1 MFFCKYKIYH
11 IKKRKPIYKKHKLKL
26 ISLFILI
33 IFSVLI
39 FFIENNIQSII
50 SNKFSENKSL
60 NLSFEDID
68 FNLNGNFTIKNFLL
82 SNKDNDSLVYS
93 SKLSLDPITL
103 TKAIFNQKYEF
114 RKIDLKNGFIDLKF
128 FVDSSYV
135 DKKSLSVNDSLIFFN
150 SNFFIDNLNFEKF
163 SIKKNSELILK
174 DLNFYVD
181 KLKFSDKNLEL
192 IVEDLNFRYK
202 EYQISKLNS
211 KISFLE
217 ETLFLDDFNVK
228 INNSFLNGSFKVN
241 NPVNSSKFEIIGF
254 FENCKIISSDLISN
268 SNSKAFDFQAS
279 FNFTNNKI
287 VFKDLKVFDNDN
299 LLNASVVLSNFENNR
314 PKQIEINFYQ
324 FNSSSDELQKTF
336 PNIFGSILPSSL
348 KTLGIFKSNGN
359 IVYNNSLI
367 RSSFD
372 LSSKNGKIYS
382 NLELSDFDLIDDAK
396 YLGTIKG
403 SNINLSKIIGLPF
416 LGKSNFDFSI
426 SGQGFTKELLNT
438 SIEGNI
444 FNLEINDYQYQ
455 NIVASGKVNNKI
467 FDGYLKVNDVNLE
480 MDFSGLVNF
489 TNEIFD
495 FDFSTNIKKS
505 NLDYLKLSNLPN
517 TKLSGTIITKLRG
530 NDINN
535 LIGDIS
541 FSNFKYQSDDFEYEF
556 EDLIAQSRINNDRR
570 FFNINSTDAI
580 DGIIIGGLNSFNLI
594 NTISYGYLSKYSNFS
609 SIELDDEVSFNLN
622 IKSKIAKVIN
632 SEINIDD
639 NTFLNGKISKDN
651 FELNIISPLVSSLNF
666 ELENIDFS
674 FKDNIGK
681 LEINEIKSEFFSGKN
696 LIMNSEFKNDKT
708 YFEIAYD
715 SDVLNV
721 FKFDHT
727 ISKDLKSIFTLN
739 DLTINY
745 NDNIWSLDSSTGDNK
760 NKFVYGKEYR
770 ELKPVKLISG
780 SQILEFRFFDDN
792 IDFNFNSSFNNV
804 NFESIIPKPK
814 NIFYSGLVNGSIQL
828 NKRNLV
834 YNGNS
839 NLLIEN
845 FSANGNIL
853 GNALLN
859 IYPSDKLDNYNLF
872 FKITDNNNDIFKLD
886 GDFKIYKNDFPINFK
901 LTTEKFR
908 IKPFSA
914 IGKNV
919 LQNFNGYFNSE
930 IYLTGTF
937 YNPKIIGSIRT
948 ENTSFDVPYLGT
960 SYALKNNPDFKL
972 DNSKIIIKDF
982 IIEDKH
988 LKTFG
993 LMNGEI
999 YHNRLKDWFLN
1010 FDIISDNLLAINTT
1024 VNTNPIYYGKGMFN
1038 GSAKFYGPGKDLD
1051 ITIKGET
1058 NPGTRITV
1066 PIKYQEGLADLT
1078 FLRFNN
1084 SSSNDQLINQGLEL
1098 SMEMLLN
1105 KNALIDI
1112 IFDERTG
1119 SKITGSGNGTIKI
1132 SSDYSGLFNLSG
1144 DFITDQG
1151 EYYFKNFGFVERVF
1165 EINKGA
1171 NITWDGDPYKGILNA
1186 VAEYEVPGG
1195 ANPATLIQNTAFN
1208 RKIPTTVKI
1217 SLQGEL
1223 SSLSTPTFDLLFPE
1237 TKGAIKSELDY
1248 YLNDYEKKQ
1257 SQAISLITQGTFI
1270 DDYTSSLISSQAI
1283 TNNLFQRASGI
1294 IDEIFTNPDDKMN
1307 IGINYSQ
1314 GDKFAASSLLNRDR
1328 LGLTL
1333 KSEISDRILIN
1344 GKIGVPV
1351 SGTDENVILGNV
1363 QIDFLLNESGSLKA
1377 RIFNK
1382 ENEFQFFGDEIG
1394 FTQGIGIQYDVE
1406 FDNFKELLKKIKKNN
1421 KKN

>member
-26 ISLFILI
+26 IGLFLLI
-33 IFSVLI
+33 IFSIAI
-39 FFIENNIQSII
+39 FFIENNIQSFI
-50 SNKFSENKSL
+50 SNKFSENKSF
-60 NLSFEDID
+60 NLSIEDVD

-82 SNKDNDSLVYS
+82 LNKDNDSLLYS
-93 SKLSLDPITL
+93 SKISVDPKSLTE
-103 TKAIFNQKYEF
+103 AIFNQKYELG
-114 RKIDLKNGFIDLKF
+114 KLDLKNGFIDLKF
-128 FVDSSYV
+128 FLDFSSV
-135 DKKSLSVNDSLIFFN
+135 ERTSLGVNDSLIFFN
-150 SNFFIDNLNFEKF
+150 SNFFIENLNFDKF
-163 SIKKNSELILK
+163 NIKKDGELILN
-174 DLNFYVD
+174 DFNFD
-181 KLKFSDKNLEL
+181 INKLEFSKKKFNL
-192 IVEDLNFRYK
+192 IIEDLNFSYK
-202 EYQISKLNS
+202 EYQFSKLYS
-211 KISFLE
+211 KISFFE
-217 ETLFLDDFNVK
+217 ETLFLDDFDLK
-228 INNSFLNGSFKVN
+228 INNSFFRGSLKVN
-241 NPVNSSKFEIIGF
+241 NPINSSKREVIGF
-254 FENCKIISSDLISN
+254 FEDSKINSSDLISN
-268 SNSKAFDFQAS
+268 SRSKVFDFQSS
-279 FNFTNNKI
+279 FNFTNSKI
-287 VFKDLKVFDNDN
+287 FFKDLNVSDNYNMLKADI
-299 LLNASVVLSNFENNR
+299 VLSNFENNR
-314 PKQIEINFYQ
+314 PKQIKIDFNQ
-324 FNSSSDELQKTF
+324 FNSSSNELQKTF

-348 KTLGIFKSNGN
+348 KTLGLFKSTGN
-359 IVYNNSLI
+359 ISYNNSLI
-367 RSSFD
+367 RSSFN
-372 LSSKNGKIYS
+372 LSTKNGKIFS

-396 YLGTIKG
+396 YTGNIKG
-403 SNINLSKIIGLPF
+403 SNVNLSKIIGLPF

-426 SGQGFTKELLNT
+426 NGQGFTQELLNT
-438 SIEGNI
+438 SIEGSI
-444 FNLEINDYQYQ
+444 FNVEINDYKYQ
-455 NIVASGKVNNKI
+455 NIVTSGKVNNKI
-467 FDGYLKVNDVNLE
+467 FDGYVKVNDVNLD
-480 MDFSGLVNF
+480 MDFSGIVNF
-489 TNEIFD
+489 TDEIID

-505 NLDYLKLSNLPN
+505 NLDYLNLSNLAN

-541 FSNFKYQSDDFEYEF
+541 FSNFKYQSQDFEYEF
-556 EDLIAQSRINNDRR
+556 EDLIAQSRINNNKR
-570 FFNINSTDAI
+570 FFNINSTDVI

-594 NTISYGYLSKYSNFS
+594 KTITDGYLSKYSNFKS
-609 SIELDDEVSFNLN
+609 LELEDEVSFNLN

-651 FELNIISPLVSSLNF
+651 FELNIISPLVSNLNF

-674 FKDNIGK
+674 IKDNIGK

-696 LIMNSEFKNDKT
+696 LLMNSEFKNDKT

-727 ISKDLKSIFTLN
+727 ISDDLKSIFTLN
-739 DLTINY
+739 ELTLNY
-745 NDNIWSLDSSTGDNK
+745 NNNIWILDSSISDNR
-760 NKFVYGKEYR
+760 NKFIYGKELR
-770 ELKPVKLISG
+770 ELKPVKLTSG
-780 SQILEFRFFDDN
+780 SQILEFKFFDDN
-792 IDFNFNSSFNNV
+792 IDFDFNSSFNNV

-814 NIFYSGLVNGSIQL
+814 NILYTGLVNGSIQL

-834 YNGNS
+834 YKGNS
-839 NLLIEN
+839 NLIIEN

-872 FKITDNNNDIFKLD
+872 FKITDSNSDIFKLD
-886 GDFKIYKNDFPINFK
+886 GDFKISNNDFPINFK

-908 IKPFSA
+908 INPFSA

-919 LQNFNGYFNSE
+919 LQNFNGYFDSE

-937 YNPKIIGSIRT
+937 YNPKINGSIKT

-960 SYALKNNPDFKL
+960 SYSLRNNPYFEL
-972 DNSKIIIKDF
+972 DNTKIIIKDF
-982 IIEDKH
+982 VIEDKQ
-988 LKTFG
+988 LETFG

-1024 VNTNPIYYGKGMFN
+1024 AKNNPIYYGKGMFN

-1058 NPGTRITV
+1058 NQGTRITV
-1066 PIKYQEGLADLT
+1066 PIKYQDGLADLT

-1084 SSSNDQLINQGLEL
+1084 SSSNDQFINQGLKL

-1171 NITWDGDPYKGILNA
+1171 NIRWDGDPYKGILSA
-1186 VAEYEVPGG
+1186 VAEYIVPGG

-1223 SSLSTPTFDLLFPE
+1223 SSLSTPTFDLIFPE

-1270 DDYTSSLISSQAI
+1270 DEYTSSLISSQVI
-1283 TNNLFQRASGI
+1283 TSNLFQRASGI

-1328 LGLTL
+1328 IGLTL

-1406 FDNFKELLKKIKKNN
+1406 FNNFKELLKKIKKNN